1 MIIDLT
7 PDYNLLLN
15 IFLVYFVI
23 KSILNILVGLTQ
35 SKIWGRDHFGL
46 IDVVSGIVGLLLVA
60 WVVI

>member
-1 MIIDLT
+1 MIIDLS
-7 PDYNLLLN
+7 PDYNKLLN

-23 KSILNILVGLTQ
+23 KSILYILVGLAQ
-35 SKIWGRDHFGL
+35 SDIPKRCHFGL